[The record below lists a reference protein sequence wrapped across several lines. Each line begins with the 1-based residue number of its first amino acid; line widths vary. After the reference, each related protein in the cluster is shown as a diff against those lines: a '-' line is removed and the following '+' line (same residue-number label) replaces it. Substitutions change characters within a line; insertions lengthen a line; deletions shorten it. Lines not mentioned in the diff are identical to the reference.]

1 MNIKISM
8 AVLILLSFFNIGAI
22 SDDIVSTKNSFNTLE
37 INMKNISEFEENGVK
52 LQYRT
57 RDDITKESYRI
68 RKCLTNEINLNYM
81 EIGNNEFEAYNT
93 DFDINIKIWIEDKY
107 TYVEIILINKNSK
120 YTTVDL
126 HNMLKRIE
134 NTRLE
139 NIQYFLYYKGKEKE
153 LNNNY
158 FKDKLLEENY
168 IQNIKIL
175 DINNGYSGTGY
186 LGNGEKINFALIN
199 YNTGSHIII
208 GTPIIFTTY

>member
-52 LQYRT
+52 LQYKT

-68 RKCLTNEINLNYM
+68 RKCLTNEINLKYM

-93 DFDINIKIWIEDKY
+93 DFDINIKIWIENKY